1 MLTAFGPGIWLADGP
16 APVAVAG
23 FRYPTR
29 MAVIRLDD
37 GSLFVWSPVA
47 LTDPLRAAIAA
58 IGEVAYIVAP
68 NTLHDLYIAAWKR
81 DFPAARLHALPA
93 LIARHKAIAFDAE
106 LSDTPA
112 PDWAGQIDLVVVA
125 GNAIATETVFFH
137 RASGTAL
144 FTDLI
149 QHFPKDWFTGWRALV
164 ARLDLMTA
172 DEPAVP
178 RKFRLAFTHR
188 RVARAAIARVLAWP
202 VKAVVMAHGAPVTS
216 DGAAFL
222 VRAFRWLMR

>member
-1 MLTAFGPGIWLADGP
+1 MLTAFGRGIWLADGP

-37 GSLFVWSPVA
+37 GGLFVWSPVA

-112 PDWAGQIDLVVVA
+112 PDWAGQIDQVVVA

-178 RKFRLAFTHR
+178 RFQAEGLVFREWRSLCWAHCYAVLDAVNAGEREIPTSVELIAELPPLALP
-188 RVARAAIARVLAWP
+188 A
-202 VKAVVMAHGAPVTS
+202 
-216 DGAAFL
+216 
-222 VRAFRWLMR
+222 